1 MNGKNKVFYIGCH
14 LSFAKGYESMG
25 VQALEIGANA
35 FQYFSRNPR
44 GGAAKEFDKSDAG
57 KLLDIAARNGFA
69 PFLVHA
75 PYTFNPCSADAGL
88 RDFARKAM
96 CEDLLRQQ
104 NLPGSYYNFHPGS
117 HVGQGAEKGISMIAE
132 LLNEILLPE
141 QSCVVLLETMSGKG
155 SEVGA
160 SFGEIA
166 EIMERVKLN
175 RKLGVCLDT
184 CHVYSA
190 GYDIVKNLDGVLEEF
205 DSKIGLER
213 LKAVHLNDSMTPFN
227 SRKDRHAKIGEGT
240 IGLDAIA
247 RIINHPKLS
256 SLPFYLETPN
266 EPEGYAREIA
276 LLRGLYKG
284 E

>member
-166 EIMERVKLN
+166 EIMERVKMN

-190 GYDIVKNLDGVLEEF
+190 GYDIVRNLDGVLEEF

-240 IGLDAIA
+240 IGLDAIE

-266 EPEGYAREIA
+266 ELSGYAREIA
-276 LLRGLYKG
+276 LLRSLRNG
-284 E
+284 

>member
-88 RDFARKAM
+88 RDFARKSM

-184 CHVYSA
+184 CHVYSS
-190 GYDIVKNLDGVLEEF
+190 GYDIVRNLDGVLEEF

-266 EPEGYAREIA
+266 ELSGYAREIA
-276 LLRGLYKG
+276 LLRSLRNG
-284 E
+284 

>member
-166 EIMERVKLN
+166 AIMERVKLN

-190 GYDIVKNLDGVLEEF
+190 GYDIVRNLDGVLEEF

-266 EPEGYAREIA
+266 ELSGYAREIA
-276 LLRGLYKG
+276 LLRSLRNG
-284 E
+284 

>member
-14 LSFAKGYESMG
+14 LSFAKRYESMG

-190 GYDIVKNLDGVLEEF
+190 GYDIVRNLDGVLEEF

-266 EPEGYAREIA
+266 ELSGYAREIA
-276 LLRGLYKG
+276 LLRSLRNG
-284 E
+284 

>member
-190 GYDIVKNLDGVLEEF
+190 GYDIVRNLDGVLEEF

-213 LKAVHLNDSMTPFN
+213 LKAVHLNDSMTSFN

-247 RIINHPKLS
+247 RTINHPKLS

-266 EPEGYAREIA
+266 ELSGYAREIA
-276 LLRGLYKG
+276 LLRSLRNG
-284 E
+284 

>member
-96 CEDLLRQQ
+96 CEDLQRQQ

-190 GYDIVKNLDGVLEEF
+190 GYDIVRNLDGVLEEF

-266 EPEGYAREIA
+266 ELSGYAREIA
-276 LLRGLYKG
+276 LLRSLRNG
-284 E
+284 

>member
-14 LSFAKGYESMG
+14 LSFVKGYESMG

-266 EPEGYAREIA
+266 ELSGYAREIA
-276 LLRGLYKG
+276 LLRSLRNG
-284 E
+284 

>member
-160 SFGEIA
+160 SFGEIS

-190 GYDIVKNLDGVLEEF
+190 GYDIVRNLDGVLEEF

-247 RIINHPKLS
+247 RTINHPKLS

-266 EPEGYAREIA
+266 ELSGYAREIA
-276 LLRGLYKG
+276 LLRSLRNG
-284 E
+284 

>member
-175 RKLGVCLDT
+175 RKLGICLDT

-266 EPEGYAREIA
+266 ELSGYAREIA
-276 LLRGLYKG
+276 LLRSLRNG
-284 E
+284 

>member
-190 GYDIVKNLDGVLEEF
+190 GYDIVRNLDGVLEEF

-240 IGLDAIA
+240 IGLDAIE

-266 EPEGYAREIA
+266 ELSGYAREIA
-276 LLRGLYKG
+276 LLRSLRNG
-284 E
+284 

>member
-141 QSCVVLLETMSGKG
+141 QFCVVLLETMSGKG

-266 EPEGYAREIA
+266 ELSGYAREIA
-276 LLRGLYKG
+276 LLRSLRNG
-284 E
+284 

>member
-104 NLPGSYYNFHPGS
+104 NLPGSYYNIHPGS

-155 SEVGA
+155 SEVGV

-266 EPEGYAREIA
+266 ELSGYAREIA
-276 LLRGLYKG
+276 LLRSLRNG
-284 E
+284 

>member
-166 EIMERVKLN
+166 EIMESVKLN

-190 GYDIVKNLDGVLEEF
+190 GYDIVRNLDGVLEEF

-266 EPEGYAREIA
+266 ELSGYAREIA
-276 LLRGLYKG
+276 LLRSLRNG
-284 E
+284 

>member
-44 GGAAKEFDKSDAG
+44 GGATKEFDKSDAG

-266 EPEGYAREIA
+266 ELSGYAREIA
-276 LLRGLYKG
+276 LLRSLRNG
-284 E
+284 

>member
-256 SLPFYLETPN
+256 LLPFYLETPN
-266 EPEGYAREIA
+266 ELSGYAREIA
-276 LLRGLYKG
+276 LLRSLRNG
-284 E
+284 

>member
-1 MNGKNKVFYIGCH
+1 M
-14 LSFAKGYESMG
+14 
-25 VQALEIGANA
+25 
-35 FQYFSRNPR
+35 
-44 GGAAKEFDKSDAG
+44 
-57 KLLDIAARNGFA
+57 
-69 PFLVHA
+69 LVHA

-190 GYDIVKNLDGVLEEF
+190 GYDIVRNLDGVLEEF

-266 EPEGYAREIA
+266 ELSGYAREIA
-276 LLRGLYKG
+276 LLRSLRNG
-284 E
+284 

>member
-96 CEDLLRQQ
+96 CEDLQRLEA
-104 NLPGSYYNFHPGS
+104 LPGNYYNFHPGS

-266 EPEGYAREIA
+266 ELSGYAREIA
-276 LLRGLYKG
+276 LLRSLRNG
-284 E
+284 

>member
-104 NLPGSYYNFHPGS
+104 NLPGNYYNFHPGS

-190 GYDIVKNLDGVLEEF
+190 GYDIVRNLDGVLEEF

-266 EPEGYAREIA
+266 ELSGYAREIA
-276 LLRGLYKG
+276 LLRSLRNG
-284 E
+284 

>member
-190 GYDIVKNLDGVLEEF
+190 GYDIVRNLDGVLEEF

-266 EPEGYAREIA
+266 ELSGYTREIA
-276 LLRGLYKG
+276 LLRSLRNG
-284 E
+284 

>member
-75 PYTFNPCSADAGL
+75 PYTFNPCSADADL

-266 EPEGYAREIA
+266 ELSGYAREIA
-276 LLRGLYKG
+276 LLRSLRNG
-284 E
+284 

>member
-175 RKLGVCLDT
+175 PKLGVCLDT

-266 EPEGYAREIA
+266 ELSGYAREIA
-276 LLRGLYKG
+276 LLRSLRNG
-284 E
+284 

>member
-190 GYDIVKNLDGVLEEF
+190 GYDIVRNLDGVLEEF

-266 EPEGYAREIA
+266 ELSGYAREIA
-276 LLRGLYKG
+276 LLRSLRNG
-284 E
+284 

>member
-88 RDFARKAM
+88 RYFARKAM

-190 GYDIVKNLDGVLEEF
+190 GYDIVRNLDGVLEEF

-266 EPEGYAREIA
+266 ELSGYAREIA
-276 LLRGLYKG
+276 LLRSLRNG
-284 E
+284 

>member
-190 GYDIVKNLDGVLEEF
+190 GYDIVRNLDGVLEEF
-205 DSKIGLER
+205 DSKISLER

-266 EPEGYAREIA
+266 ELSGYAREIA
-276 LLRGLYKG
+276 LLRSLRNG
-284 E
+284 

>member
-160 SFGEIA
+160 SFGEIS

-190 GYDIVKNLDGVLEEF
+190 GYDIVRNLDGVLEEF

-266 EPEGYAREIA
+266 ELSGYAREIA
-276 LLRGLYKG
+276 LLRSLRNG
-284 E
+284 

>member
-44 GGAAKEFDKSDAG
+44 GGAAKEVDKSDAG

-190 GYDIVKNLDGVLEEF
+190 GYDIVRNLDGVLEEF

-266 EPEGYAREIA
+266 ELSGYAREIA
-276 LLRGLYKG
+276 LLRSLRNG
-284 E
+284 

>member
-75 PYTFNPCSADAGL
+75 PYTFNPCSADAGF

-190 GYDIVKNLDGVLEEF
+190 GYDIVRNLDGVLEEF

-266 EPEGYAREIA
+266 ELSGYAREIA
-276 LLRGLYKG
+276 LLRSLRNG
-284 E
+284 

>member
-141 QSCVVLLETMSGKG
+141 QSCVVLLETMSGTG

-190 GYDIVKNLDGVLEEF
+190 GYDIVRNLDGVLEEF

-266 EPEGYAREIA
+266 ELSGYAREIA
-276 LLRGLYKG
+276 LLRSLRNG
-284 E
+284 

>member
-132 LLNEILLPE
+132 LLNEILLSE

-190 GYDIVKNLDGVLEEF
+190 GYDIVRNLDGVLEEF

-266 EPEGYAREIA
+266 ELSGYAREIA
-276 LLRGLYKG
+276 LLRSLRNG
-284 E
+284 

>member
-247 RIINHPKLS
+247 RTINHPKLS

-266 EPEGYAREIA
+266 ELSGYAREIA
-276 LLRGLYKG
+276 LLRSLRNG
-284 E
+284 

>member
-25 VQALEIGANA
+25 VQALEIGASA

-160 SFGEIA
+160 SFEEIA

-190 GYDIVKNLDGVLEEF
+190 GYDIVRNLDGVLEEF

-266 EPEGYAREIA
+266 ELSGYAREIA
-276 LLRGLYKG
+276 LLRSLRNG
-284 E
+284 

>member
-205 DSKIGLER
+205 ESKIGLER

-266 EPEGYAREIA
+266 ELSGYAREIA
-276 LLRGLYKG
+276 LLRSLRNG
-284 E
+284 

>member
-44 GGAAKEFDKSDAG
+44 GGATKEFDKSDAG

-141 QSCVVLLETMSGKG
+141 QSCVALLETMSGKG

-266 EPEGYAREIA
+266 ELSGYAREIA
-276 LLRGLYKG
+276 LLRSLRNG
-284 E
+284 

>member
-190 GYDIVKNLDGVLEEF
+190 GYDIVRNLDGVLEEF

-227 SRKDRHAKIGEGT
+227 SCKDRHAKIGEGT

-266 EPEGYAREIA
+266 ELSGYAREIA
-276 LLRGLYKG
+276 LLRSLRNG
-284 E
+284 

>member
-75 PYTFNPCSADAGL
+75 PYTFNPCSAGAGL

-190 GYDIVKNLDGVLEEF
+190 GYDIVKYLDGVLEEF

-266 EPEGYAREIA
+266 ELSGYAREIA
-276 LLRGLYKG
+276 LLRSLRNG
-284 E
+284 

>member
-247 RIINHPKLS
+247 HIINHPKLS

-266 EPEGYAREIA
+266 ELSGYAREIA
-276 LLRGLYKG
+276 LLRSLRNG
-284 E
+284 

>member
-25 VQALEIGANA
+25 VQALEIGAKA

-266 EPEGYAREIA
+266 ELSGYAREIA
-276 LLRGLYKG
+276 LLRSLRNG
-284 E
+284 

>member
-1 MNGKNKVFYIGCH
+1 MNGKIKVFYIGCH

-266 EPEGYAREIA
+266 ELSGYAREIA
-276 LLRGLYKG
+276 LLRSLRNG
-284 E
+284 

>member
-266 EPEGYAREIA
+266 ELFGYAREIA
-276 LLRGLYKG
+276 LLRSLRNG
-284 E
+284 

>member
-175 RKLGVCLDT
+175 RKLGVCLDI

-266 EPEGYAREIA
+266 ELSGYAREIA
-276 LLRGLYKG
+276 LLRSLRNG
-284 E
+284 